1 MRKYFLI
8 FLSAI
13 ILLFTACDN
22 WMQDD
27 NFYTEIEDAVKV
39 ANAPQISV
47 YVRYALTRQGKTDPD
62 GASIFKVGI
71 PHVVSATTET
81 EYGFVRWAAFTTDFV
96 ATGDNQSK
104 NKDLYFIDDDDYNE
118 RFLPNEIPSPLVI

>member
-1 MRKYFLI
+1 MKKSLLAL
-8 FLSAI
+8 LSVF
-13 ILLFTACDN
+13 ILLFTACDT

-27 NFYTEIEDAVKV
+27 DFFADIESDVKV

-62 GASIFKVGI
+62 GPATFKVEI
-71 PHVVSATTET
+71 PQEVSATTET
-81 EYGFVRWAAFTTDFV
+81 EYGFVRWAAFTTDFI

-104 NKDLYFIDDDDYNE
+104 NKDIYFIDEEDYN
-118 RFLPNEIPSPLVI
+118 

>member
-39 ANAPQISV
+39 ANAP
-47 YVRYALTRQGKTDPD
+47 
-62 GASIFKVGI
+62 
-71 PHVVSATTET
+71 
-81 EYGFVRWAAFTTDFV
+81 
-96 ATGDNQSK
+96 
-104 NKDLYFIDDDDYNE
+104 
-118 RFLPNEIPSPLVI
+118 